1 MSRAEHRRVLLRL
14 YEDSLVD
21 QQISGWLD
29 GYSGRGLQER
39 IKAALL
45 IGLPKLLTEN
55 VENWA
60 IPSLKVQQPK
70 AEPVPE
76 PENVPMPEPKNV
88 PMPEPVLEPAQSQ
101 PEPEMEALPGFLP
114 SSADHQAVAKHALT
128 KIFAES
134 EEGE

>member
-29 GYSGRGLQER
+29 GHSGRGLQER

-55 VENWA
+55 VQEWA
-60 IPSLKVQQPK
+60 IPSPQVQPK
-70 AEPVPE
+70 AVPV
-76 PENVPMPEPKNV
+76 PEPKNV
-88 PMPEPVLEPAQSQ
+88 PMPEPVLEPARLQESRM
-101 PEPEMEALPGFLP
+101 EPKKEALPDFLP
-114 SSADHQAVAKHALT
+114 SNAEHQAVAKRALT
-128 KIFAES
+128 QIFSES
-134 EEGE
+134 EEVK

>member
-1 MSRAEHRRVLLRL
+1 MSRAEHRRILLRL

-29 GYSGRGLQER
+29 GHSGRGLQER

-55 VENWA
+55 VQDWA
-60 IPSLKVQQPK
+60 IPSLKVQPK
-70 AEPVPE
+70 AEPVA
-76 PENVPMPEPKNV
+76 EPKNV
-88 PMPEPVLEPAQSQ
+88 PMPEPILEPAQSQ
-101 PEPEMEALPGFLP
+101 PEPEKEALPGFLP
-114 SSADHQAVAKHALT
+114 SSAEHQAVAKHALT